1 MNTTTLK
8 VTSASDLVFKSIMLG
23 KNGQIILEA
32 ILKTI
37 FKENIEIKR
46 FLNVELPKLA
56 LNERSKRLDLL
67 VETNIGYINI
77 EVNNNDYFKE
87 KITRNFMYLCEFLVQ
102 NVKKGKS
109 YKLDKSYIQL
119 NLNFG
124 NRCNSNYLLTN
135 GKLINEEKVLVE
147 NFKILG
153 YSIEKLRNLCY
164 NKNVNTEDYKYILM
178 LEMEEELENFYPED
192 EIIKLY
198 KEEIMKLKN
207 DADFVR
213 MLTNDQEQELYENT
227 IREESYKDGRAEGRI
242 EGLADGIA
250 QNNQENAKKMKENG
264 IPYDLIS
271 KITGLSKKQIM
282 ML

>member
-8 VTSASDLVFKSIMLG
+8 VTSASYLVFKSIMLG
-23 KNGQIILEA
+23 KNGQIILEE

-164 NKNVNTEDYKYILM
+164 NKIVNTEDCKYILM

>member
-37 FKENIEIKR
+37 FKENIKIKR
-46 FLNVELPKLA
+46 FLNVELPKLV

-164 NKNVNTEDYKYILM
+164 NKIVNTEDYKYILM

-198 KEEIMKLKN
+198 KEEIMKLKS

-227 IREESYKDGRAEGRI
+227 IKEESYKDGRAEGVEQEKEKFIRNLNGVLPI
-242 EGLADGIA
+242 SQIA
-250 QNNQENAKKMKENG
+250 KVANVSQERV
-264 IPYDLIS
+264 
-271 KITGLSKKQIM
+271 KQILM
-282 ML
+282 M